1 MADLF
6 QETIIWAQQHGIP
19 TPGFTADGQTTVEAT
34 AREIIAAEQA
44 LVQQFGK
51 LLEVRAAGLLKR
63 SDLDRFDRASDQ
75 LFQAKLQF
83 YRDITS
89 GRVWQALNAVGAA
102 SDIPYPQRLPLASA
116 LLGVQPNTLRGLG
129 DGGAISAPLAGVG
142 WGTIVIAVVLVVGA
156 LAITLVALASAF
168 EARVNS
174 QQHID
179 ELTNRMRVY
188 NECVGA
194 GGSRD
199 DCALTASLIVPPVPP
214 PPGADDPMWVH
225 RLKKAAIYGGV
236 AMGAIAVGYLA
247 VKYAS
252 KRIEER
258 PALRGLP
265 SGSFA
270 GARYPVKSRTR
281 RSARKSLRGRDYNME
296 VE

>member
-6 QETIIWAQQHGIP
+6 QETIVWAQQHGIP

-34 AREIIAAEQA
+34 VREITAAEQS
-44 LVQQFGK
+44 LLQQFQK
-51 LLEVRAAGLLKR
+51 LLEVKAAGLLKR

-75 LFQAKLQF
+75 LFQAQLQF
-83 YRDITS
+83 YRDIKT
-89 GRVWQALNAVGAA
+89 GRVWQALNAAGVVA
-102 SDIPYPQRLPLASA
+102 DIPYPQRPPLAHVV
-116 LLGVQPNTLRGLG
+116 LNVQPSTLRGLG
-129 DGGAISAPLAGVG
+129 DGGVVSGPLVGIS
-142 WGTIVIAVVLVVGA
+142 WGAAVLAVVLIVGA
-156 LAITLVALASAF
+156 LAITIAALSSAF
-168 EARVNS
+168 ESRVNS
-174 QQHID
+174 QQHIED
-179 ELTNRMRVY
+179 LTNRMRVY
-188 NECVGA
+188 TECVSA

-199 DCALTASLIVPPVPP
+199 ECAVTAALVVPPVPP
-214 PPGADDPMWVH
+214 PPGADEPMWVH

-270 GARYPVKSRTR
+270 GARYPVKTRTR
-281 RSARKSLRGRDYNME
+281 KRGRKSLRGRDYNME